1 LLNRCLF
8 QLENKKAKVKPTAQL
23 SHEKSSNLDEL
34 LVPILSEADV
44 NMSSMSQKVAADSGK
59 ELSL

>member
-1 LLNRCLF
+1 MLNRCLF

-23 SHEKSSNLDEL
+23 SYEKSSNLDEL